1 MGDFTLYSAEGRQV
15 TVPDP
20 SGGIADAA
28 GNFDELLWRH
38 RVELPIL
45 GQADPYE
52 EVDFTSEQAA
62 VMEGEIASL
71 LERASEKP
79 SRGEVRSGAAQRGLL
94 RLREM
99 ARWCAAHEGS
109 RITWSGD

>member
-1 MGDFTLYSAEGRQV
+1 MPGFTLYSAEGTRV
-15 TVPDP
+15 TFADP

-28 GNFDELLWRH
+28 GDFDEILWRH
-38 RVELPIL
+38 HLELPIL

-52 EVDFTSEQAA
+52 SVDFTSEQAA
-62 VMEGEIASL
+62 AMDEEIEYL
-71 LERASEKP
+71 LEREAERP
-79 SRGEVRSGAAQRGLL
+79 ERGGMPGVARRGLL

-109 RITWSGD
+109 RIRWSGE